1 MTLLYVTHE
10 DCLVHDPGSGHPER
24 PQRLLAARAGL
35 DDSGIGA
42 LVLAAEPVS
51 PGAIAA
57 VHGIEVSRRLALLDA
72 QGGGLIDPDTV
83 MSIGSQRAA
92 QLAAGSAL
100 VAMREIDAGHATR
113 AFCAV
118 RPPGHHATPLRS
130 MGFCLLNSIAIAA
143 ATLRD
148 RGERVAI
155 DDLDAHHGNGTQDA
169 FYDDPSVLF
178 ASVHQWPFYPGTG
191 AIDEIGTGDARGT
204 TINVPLPAGSTGD
217 VYLDAI
223 DRVVGPALARFAPT
237 WVLLSMGY
245 DAHRD
250 DPLTAMGLT
259 SGDYALL
266 VAALLDVIPEA
277 KVIAL
282 LEGGYDLDAVRRGV
296 HATLTAFAGSAELP
310 ERPSSGSRRR
320 DMVDAVVQMHRGV
333 LG

>member
-1 MTLLYVTHE
+1 MFTSANQTGDAADSDADTGTGLTGPITLTAGEVNGTV
-10 DCLVHDPGSGHPER
+10 DAGV
-24 PQRLLAARAGL
+24 RL
-35 DDSGIGA
+35 S
-42 LVLAAEPVS
+42 
-51 PGAIAA
+51 
-57 VHGIEVSRRLALLDA
+57 
-72 QGGGLIDPDTV
+72 T
-83 MSIGSQRAA
+83 A
-92 QLAAGSAL
+92 QLGNYVWVDS
-100 VAMREIDAGHATR
+100 
-113 AFCAV
+113 
-118 RPPGHHATPLRS
+118 
-130 MGFCLLNSIAIAA
+130 N
-143 ATLRD
+143 
-148 RGERVAI
+148 
-155 DDLDAHHGNGTQDA
+155 GNGTQDA